1 MSNPLTP
8 SEIKKSIAMRIE
20 KYIEEVFATRPEGII
35 IDRFEETSFLF
46 SEIKRNIEGLE
57 FSGKVIFPLINSKN
71 EKLVINVNGFISDK
85 AIRLEFSSFGLDFLT
100 DEKGKISEIYPLS
113 RYEL

>member
-20 KYIEEVFATRPEGII
+20 KYIEEVFATKPEGVII
-35 IDRFEETSFLF
+35 ENFNETGYFF
-46 SEIKRNIEGLE
+46 NEIGRNVEGLE

-71 EKLVINVNGFISDK
+71 EKLVVGIDGFISDK
-85 AIRLEFSSFGLDFLT
+85 AIQLTFSNFGLDFILN
-100 DEKGKISEIYPLS
+100 EKGKISEIYPCHLI
-113 RYEL
+113 